1 MNILMLRFLL
11 FCFSTSSIWL
21 NSSRSDALP
30 LIVMDKLLTWMLCR
44 HLSLPFLPPS
54 PPSLF
59 PSAHF
64 PHSTDFQLKFF
75 AFSGSSPWLGHAHT
89 SLHSCHKQYHRY
101 SLALPSSWDC
111 LQVQVKIV
119 TRFRCFWHNLLIGPK
134 DCATLYIYE
143 GQFINCHKRQSMQAC
158 TYPTPFA
165 GCECVC
171 HMPHC

>member
-1 MNILMLRFLL
+1 MPCR
-11 FCFSTSSIWL
+11 WL
-21 NSSRSDALP
+21 WWINYWLVCCADIFPCPSHLP
-30 LIVMDKLLTWMLCR
+30 
-44 HLSLPFLPPS
+44 PPS

-64 PHSTDFQLKFF
+64 PHSIDFQLKFF

-111 LQVQVKIV
+111 PQVQVEIV

-134 DCATLYIYE
+134 DCVMFYIW
-143 GQFINCHKRQSMQAC
+143 GSIHKLPQKAIN
-158 TYPTPFA
+158 A
-165 GCECVC
+165 GLHIPYTFRRLRVC
-171 HMPHC
+171 GARHMPHC